1 MYTHTWGHRPTP
13 PPPKIEH
20 LHVCYVSMHTPTS
33 PETIISSKNKKYIF
47 KKKNLSKLAMHN
59 LGDAKVCELER
70 ICLYT

>member
-1 MYTHTWGHRPTP
+1 
-13 PPPKIEH
+13 
-20 LHVCYVSMHTPTS
+20 MHTPTS